1 MAKIWVP
8 FFSFSFSFLIIKYGS
23 LSRAIMRFSLS
34 ISLSLS
40 VYEKN
45 SFKRKD
51 RFQEFLVCMDDVVG
65 YLPLDFH
72 LPYVYLPKNTW
83 KRKRIKLELYRS
95 PYPYPS
101 PKVGYLPLDF
111 HLPTCIYPKTRGKR
125 SVSKSRSPILVRLL
139 RALTTVIFFF
149 FLNLE
154 NKIFFYFHI
163 QIHSKIISLIFFYI
177 N

>member
-95 PYPYPS
+95 
-101 PKVGYLPLDF
+101 
-111 HLPTCIYPKTRGKR
+111 R
-125 SVSKSRSPILVRLL
+125 ILIRLL
-139 RALTTVIFFF
+139 KLDIYHWIFICPRVFTQKHVEKEVYQKVAPVF
-149 FLNLE
+149 
-154 NKIFFYFHI
+154 
-163 QIHSKIISLIFFYI
+163 
-177 N
+177 